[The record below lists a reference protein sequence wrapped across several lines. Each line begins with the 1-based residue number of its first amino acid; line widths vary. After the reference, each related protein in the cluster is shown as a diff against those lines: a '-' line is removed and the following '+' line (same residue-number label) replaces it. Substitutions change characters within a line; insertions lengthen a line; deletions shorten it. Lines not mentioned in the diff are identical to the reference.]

1 MGLRIGLIQGIESFG
16 KEVHKMKKELLAI
29 KSKFIEE
36 IDSVDGLAAL
46 EDIRVAIFG
55 KKGEMTAI
63 LRGMGGLSAEERPVV
78 GQVANEVRAE
88 LEDKIKDKKQIL
100 SQLELNA
107 KLAKEHLDVTLPGI
121 KREVGHRHPVAIVTE
136 EICRIFMG
144 MGYEIAEGPHVETEF
159 HNFEALNIYKGHP
172 ARDEQD
178 TFYVEGGKVLRT
190 HTSPVQ
196 IRYMQNNKPPIA
208 IVAPGKVF
216 RSDEVDATHSPDF
229 NQIEGLFVD
238 KGIHMGHLKGAL
250 TTFARSLFGDDIKTR
265 FRPHHFPFTEP
276 SAEVDFSC
284 FGCGGSGC
292 RICKGE
298 GWIEMGGCG
307 MVHPKVLVAC
317 GIDPE
322 VYSGFA
328 FGMGID
334 RIAMQRF
341 NIPDLRLMF
350 ENDVQF
356 LKQF

>member
-1 MGLRIGLIQGIESFG
+1 M
-16 KEVHKMKKELLAI
+16 KEELLAI
-29 KSKFIEE
+29 KTKFLAEIEA
-36 IDSVDGLAAL
+36 SVSLDAL
-46 EDIRVAIFG
+46 EDIRVAAFG

-63 LRGMGGLSAEERPVV
+63 LRGMGSLSAEERPIV
-78 GQVANEVRAE
+78 GQIANEVRAE
-88 LEDKIKDKKQIL
+88 LEERLADKKL
-100 SQLELNA
+100 MLAKDEMEA
-107 KLAKEHLDVTLPGI
+107 KLGQEGLDITLPGI
-121 KREVGHRHPVAIVTE
+121 KQTMGHRHPVAMITE
-136 EICRIFMG
+136 ELCKIFMG
-144 MGYEIAEGPHVETEF
+144 MGYEIAEGPEVETDY

-196 IRYMQNNKPPIA
+196 IRFMENNKPPIA

-216 RSDEVDATHSPDF
+216 RSDELDATHSPVF
-229 NQIEGLFVD
+229 HQLEGLLVD

-250 TTFARSLFGDDIKTR
+250 TVFAKALFGEDIKTR

-284 FGCGGSGC
+284 FGCGGKGC

-307 MVHPKVLVAC
+307 MVHPKVLACC

-322 VYSGFA
+322 IYSGFA

-334 RIAMQRF
+334 RIAMQRY
-341 NIPDLRLMF
+341 NIPHLRLLF
-350 ENDVQF
+350 DNDMKFLEQF
-356 LKQF
+356 